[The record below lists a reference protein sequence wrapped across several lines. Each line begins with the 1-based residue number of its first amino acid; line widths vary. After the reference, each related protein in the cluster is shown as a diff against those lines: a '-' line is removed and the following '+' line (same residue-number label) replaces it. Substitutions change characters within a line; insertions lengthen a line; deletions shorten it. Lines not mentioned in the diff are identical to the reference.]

1 MRSAMKGQN
10 LLQPE
15 QPVKRK
21 PGRPRLSEE
30 EKKRRRLEKKNA
42 TAPPTKAT
50 SVTYP
55 SYEANLPSDKANLP
69 ANKAILPSAK
79 VQTLPAKAKTPEQ
92 YGKSVLHLPDAKGPS
107 TVRAVTQVD
116 TDIAPE
122 DAFFT
127 KLFSVEE
134 RREKMDSNVS
144 KKRPPSPEGQAELET
159 ALAHLDEVINGTRDL

>member
-1 MRSAMKGQN
+1 MTEQN
-10 LLQPE
+10 VLQPE

-30 EKKRRRLEKKNA
+30 EKKRRRLEKKKA
-42 TAPPTKAT
+42 KAPPTKAT
-50 SVTYP
+50 YVTYP
-55 SYEANLPSDKANLP
+55 SYEANLP

-116 TDIAPE
+116 TDFAPE